1 MPESNVFR
9 VWSLSTWMKMS
20 WATPVP
26 GTTVHLISV
35 LAIDTAAF
43 AHGAPATSTF
53 PVMGPTGP
61 KLPPVMVVIPP
72 WVEAGV
78 ADVTNGA
85 L

>member
-1 MPESNVFR
+1 M
-9 VWSLSTWMKMS
+9 
-20 WATPVP
+20 
-26 GTTVHLISV
+26 ISV